1 MGAAMSLRL
10 SAYHVASQA
19 FLDEDDSVIKRLVFA
34 TRTATVIIIPEKC
47 WIATRNGNLA
57 VLPESVVAEL
67 CEIELLVPAD
77 TDELAT
83 VLARQ
88 RAASA
93 TDDRLTLVVQP
104 TAACQLACGYCG
116 QEHSHTHL
124 SEAHQ
129 DLFLDSARRSL
140 ATGRYRALG
149 IGWFGAEPL
158 AGLRAMRR
166 MSPRLQAL
174 AAEFGCDYTSSIT
187 TNGLSLTDDTATEL
201 VKTHAVRSLTVSLD
215 GLRDAHDA
223 RRPTKAGKPTFERIL
238 ANLLR
243 LCRRADLDLDIDV
256 RANVDRRNADQVVPL
271 LRLLAAARVQDRIR
285 FYVAPVHS
293 WGNEAHER
301 SLPPEE
307 FANAEIAWFAEMAR
321 LGFRVSVVPEL
332 TPVVCIAVKP
342 DSAVVDATGALYNCT
357 EVSYVPAYGTPN
369 RFSVG
374 HVETGTDRTARQ
386 ILGDF
391 HDRVAAGA
399 YSCGTCRMLPVCGGA
414 CPKQWLEGRAPCPSA
429 KLNIE
434 DRLLLGYALSRGNIH
449 VQEAAA

>member
-1 MGAAMSLRL
+1 MSLRL
-10 SAYHVASQA
+10 SAYHVASQP
-19 FLDEDDSVIKRLVFA
+19 FLDENDGVIKRLVFS
-34 TRTATVIIIPEKC
+34 TRTATVVIIPEKC
-47 WIATRNGNLA
+47 WIATRNANLA
-57 VLPESVVAEL
+57 ALPESMVAEL

-88 RAASA
+88 HAASI

-124 SEAHQ
+124 SEVHQ

-174 AAEFGCDYTSSIT
+174 AAEYGCEYTSSIT
-187 TNGLSLTDDTATEL
+187 TNGLSLTDATATEL
-201 VKTHAVRSLTVSLD
+201 VKTHAVRSLTISLD

-223 RRPTKAGKPTFERIL
+223 RRATKSGKPTFERIL

-256 RANVDRRNADQVVPL
+256 RVNVDRRNADQVVPL

-293 WGNEAHER
+293 WGNDAHER
-301 SLPPEE
+301 SLLPEE
-307 FANAEIAWFAEMAR
+307 FARAEITWFAEMAR
-321 LGFRVSVVPEL
+321 LRLPCLRRSGADAGGVHCGQTGQRGRGRHRGTLQLYRGILRAGLRYAEPLFHRPCGDGNRS
-332 TPVVCIAVKP
+332 
-342 DSAVVDATGALYNCT
+342 DSTADTG
-357 EVSYVPAYGTPN
+357 
-369 RFSVG
+369 R
-374 HVETGTDRTARQ
+374 
-386 ILGDF
+386 
-391 HDRVAAGA
+391 
-399 YSCGTCRMLPVCGGA
+399 LP
-414 CPKQWLEGRAPCPSA
+414 
-429 KLNIE
+429 
-434 DRLLLGYALSRGNIH
+434 
-449 VQEAAA
+449 